1 MNQTPKW
8 FTVAAVV
15 ALLWNILGCIAFV
28 MDTSVT
34 SEDVANL
41 PEAQQALYAA
51 RPVWSVAATAVAV
64 LGGALGCVGLLMK
77 RKWALGMLVLSLLGI
92 VVQDVAMFILSN
104 GAALAGPVAAALQLV
119 VLVVGVLLVFL
130 ARRGVARAWLV

>member
-28 MDTSVT
+28 MDMRVT
-34 SEDVANL
+34 PEDIAKL
-41 PEAQQALYAA
+41 PEVQQVLYAA
-51 RPVWSVAATAVAV
+51 RPTWSVVATAVAV
-64 LGGALGCVGLLMK
+64 FGGALGCVGLLMK
-77 RKWALGMLVLSLLGI
+77 RKWALGLLLLSLVGI

-104 GAALAGPVAAALQLV
+104 GAALAGSVAVALQLV

-130 ARRGVARAWLV
+130 ARKGIARAWLV